1 MNTNRNYGPYAIAA
15 AIALVGAL
23 ALGIPLAALAWLVII
38 AACPLMMFFMMRG
51 MHDSSGGHDMEDTDR
66 THDHHPRSGRK

>member
-1 MNTNRNYGPYAIAA
+1 MNTKRNYGLYAVAA
-15 AIALVGAL
+15 AIVLVGAV

-51 MHDSSGGHDMEDTDR
+51 MRDNSGGHDVQDVDR
-66 THDHHPRSGRK
+66 THDRHTRPGRK